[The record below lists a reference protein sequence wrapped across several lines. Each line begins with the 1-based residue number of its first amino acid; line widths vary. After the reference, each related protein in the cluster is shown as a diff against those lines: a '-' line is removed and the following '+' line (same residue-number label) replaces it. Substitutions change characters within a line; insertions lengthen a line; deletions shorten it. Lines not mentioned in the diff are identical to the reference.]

1 MNYCTLED
9 IRGHISEARLVEI
22 TDDTHPNASGSVQ
35 TTVVDKAINESSDI
49 IDAYIGK
56 RFKLPL
62 PGIPSVLRTICVDL
76 SIYNLYERVTEMN
89 VSEGMK
95 IRYSNAVAM
104 LKRIADGEMSIGIA
118 PVEDIPEKGFS
129 VASKVDGGPAMFSL
143 SSMKS
148 L

>member
-22 TDDTHPNASGSVQ
+22 TDDTHPNDSG
-35 TTVVDKAINESSDI
+35 TVNADIVEKAIKESSDI

-76 SIYNLYERVTEMN
+76 SIYNLYERVTEMDI
-89 VSEGMK
+89 SEGMK
-95 IRYSNAVAM
+95 LRYNNAIKM
-104 LKRIADGEMSIGIA
+104 LERIAEGEMSIGIA
-118 PVEDIPEKGFS
+118 PEEPIAEMGFA
-129 VASKVDGGPAMFSL
+129 VASNGREPMFSL
-143 SSMKS
+143 ESMRF
-148 L
+148 

>member
-22 TDDTHPNASGSVQ
+22 TDDTHPNATGSVQ
-35 TTVVDKAINESSDI
+35 ATVVEKAINESSDI

-76 SIYNLYERVTEMN
+76 SIYNLYERVTEMDI
-89 VSEGMK
+89 SEGMK
-95 IRYSNAVAM
+95 LRYNNAIKM
-104 LKRIADGEMSIGIA
+104 LERIAEGEMSIGIA
-118 PVEDIPEKGFS
+118 PEEPIAETGFA
-129 VASKVDGGPAMFSL
+129 VASNGREPMFSME
-143 SSMKS
+143 SMRF
-148 L
+148 